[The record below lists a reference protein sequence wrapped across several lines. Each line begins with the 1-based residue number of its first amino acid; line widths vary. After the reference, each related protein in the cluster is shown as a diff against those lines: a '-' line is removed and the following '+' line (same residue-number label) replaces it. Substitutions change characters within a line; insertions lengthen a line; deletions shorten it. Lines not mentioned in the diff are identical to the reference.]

1 MVRPEGGEGAVR
13 TSQAPRASG
22 SPPTVVFLG
31 TSLTE
36 GLGLESPDQAWPS
49 VLARRMQAEGY
60 PHAVRNAG
68 VSGDT
73 SAGGLR
79 RITWLLQGPVDVLV
93 VELGANDALRGLPV
107 VELERNLR
115 AIVREARS
123 HDPGLPILL
132 VGMEAPP
139 NMGGEY
145 TTAFR
150 DVYTRLAQ
158 ELDLALVP
166 FLLAG
171 VAGYPSLNQSDGIH
185 PTAQGHEVMA
195 ETVWPHLQSL
205 LEGNP

>member
-1 MVRPEGGEGAVR
+1 MVRPGGGEGAPR
-13 TSQAPRASG
+13 SSPAPQSG
-22 SPPTVVFLG
+22 SPPPTVVFLG

-36 GLGLESPDQAWPS
+36 GLGLETPDLAWPG
-49 VLARRMQAEGY
+49 VLARRMQEEGY
-60 PHAVRNAG
+60 PHEVRNAG

-79 RITWLLQGPVDVLV
+79 RMAWLLQGPMDVLV

-107 VELERNLR
+107 AGLEENLR
-115 AIVREARS
+115 AIVREARRQK
-123 HDPGLPILL
+123 PRLPILL

-139 NMGGEY
+139 NMGSAY
-145 TTAFR
+145 TSTFR
-150 DVYTRLAQ
+150 EVYARLAR

-171 VAGYPSLNQSDGIH
+171 VAGYPSLNQPDGIH

-195 ETVWPHLQSL
+195 ETVWPYLEPL
-205 LEGNP
+205 LKGNP